1 MESISSVG
9 LHCGRIGA
17 MVVEVGAPEARALV
31 ARGAVSTNQLLGTQR
46 TSKLTQSCLQ
56 NISKFSQFVSVSNA
70 QLLGTQQTS
79 KWRSNRLETGIK
91 LQGTRA
97 DGKFGELLLRS
108 ETNPCWHN
116 QARQNNFQKGWEV
129 KSVLK
134 GQNNVQL
141 SFRMAS

>member
-1 MESISSVG
+1 MMYTPESSQLESVHHNVQNVPRGSVSSMESISSVG

-79 KWRSNRLETGIK
+79 K
-91 LQGTRA
+91 
-97 DGKFGELLLRS
+97 
-108 ETNPCWHN
+108 
-116 QARQNNFQKGWEV
+116 
-129 KSVLK
+129 
-134 GQNNVQL
+134 
-141 SFRMAS
+141 

>member
-1 MESISSVG
+1 MKGILGLILVLISAVRGDVDGVCVG

-79 KWRSNRLETGIK
+79 K
-91 LQGTRA
+91 
-97 DGKFGELLLRS
+97 
-108 ETNPCWHN
+108 
-116 QARQNNFQKGWEV
+116 
-129 KSVLK
+129 
-134 GQNNVQL
+134 
-141 SFRMAS
+141 